1 MRRLKA
7 CTCWPVRLSCTQ
19 SLYVQR
25 RFGALVMHTPQ
36 LTPGFAWSFQVRLGA
51 VNSLLGLLSHDNT
64 DIAVDVIKLLADL
77 TDPDAVAE
85 HEDDTVLVNA
95 LVLAPCCMMHG

>member
-1 MRRLKA
+1 M
-7 CTCWPVRLSCTQ
+7 
-19 SLYVQR
+19 
-25 RFGALVMHTPQ
+25 
-36 LTPGFAWSFQVRLGA
+36 RLGA

-95 LVLAPCCMMHG
+95 LVLSPCCMMHG